1 MGQRREGGGGQASAS
16 LLSIAADWLF
26 GITKRTA
33 PCSAMKMDVDTLEK
47 LAAILM
53 DLTSARS
60 IRLINV
66 SHDIH

>member
-1 MGQRREGGGGQASAS
+1 
-16 LLSIAADWLF
+16 
-26 GITKRTA
+26 
-33 PCSAMKMDVDTLEK
+33 MKMDVDTLEK